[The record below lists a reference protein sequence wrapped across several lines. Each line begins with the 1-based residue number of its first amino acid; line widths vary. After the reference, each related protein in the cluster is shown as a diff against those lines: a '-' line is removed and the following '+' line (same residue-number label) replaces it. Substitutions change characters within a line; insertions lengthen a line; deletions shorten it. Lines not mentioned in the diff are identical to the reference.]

1 MANYAVQKAKYGGVT
16 GTIQVFVSQLP
27 DGNDP
32 NAGDFR
38 EKLPAG
44 FLRCDGSIFK
54 AELFPELAKVI
65 GIGEDCKF
73 AKDPE
78 NIGADEIQL
87 PDLGSKY
94 LVPGNATGTYLSEKL
109 SDGNTARIGAEF
121 AVKSNVGSSET
132 ITYSGNFTIDGETG
146 DIEGNP
152 LYSSKKENTF
162 TGVITDR
169 HFQGHGHLANQLV
182 TNCTG
187 NYQISPGTGP
197 ERPGNSHSGNN
208 CKATG
213 GNALYFIGT
222 PEGSGAISASH
233 EHLIQIPTS
242 GQDYTHNLQ
251 YTYPTTQIGTQNLRT
266 TINIIT
272 EDVKT
277 FDTAL
282 APYIIVEY
290 IIKF

>member
-38 EKLPAG
+38 EKMPAG

-54 AELFPELAKVI
+54 ADLFPELAKIV

-78 NIGADEIQL
+78 SIGADEFQL

-109 SDGNTARIGAEF
+109 SDGTTARIGAEF
-121 AVKSNVGSSET
+121 DVRSNVGSSET
-132 ITYSGNFTIDGETG
+132 ITYSGNFTIDGDTG
-146 DIEGNP
+146 DIEGDP
-152 LYSSKKENTF
+152 LYTADESTF
-162 TGVITDR
+162 RGILTDR
-169 HFQGHGHLANQLV
+169 NFQGHGHLANQTV
-182 TNCTG
+182 INCTG
-187 NYQISPGTGP
+187 NFEVSTAVGP
-197 ERPGNSHSGNN
+197 ERAGNSHSGNN
-208 CKATG
+208 CRAFG
-213 GNALYFIGT
+213 GNQLYFVAR
-222 PEGSGAISASH
+222 PEGSNATSASH
-233 EHLIQIPTS
+233 EHTIQLPNA
-242 GQDYTHNLQ
+242 GADYTHNLQ
-251 YTYPTTQIGTQNLRT
+251 YTYPTTNIGAQNIRT
-266 TINIIT
+266 TVNIIT

-282 APYIIVEY
+282 APYIMVEY